1 MQMNTDILEAVL
13 VWKIKRDLS
22 SRATKLLVHVPDM
35 ASQFC
40 GIGESIEDNLDN
52 AIAALSI
59 IKDMDDA
66 DISLSISEEVSKCL
80 KKMEDNSR
88 KRLVNN

>member
-1 MQMNTDILEAVL
+1 MNTDILEAIL
-13 VWKIKRDLS
+13 IWKIKRDLS
-22 SRATKLLVHVPDM
+22 SRLDKLIVHVPEI
-35 ASQFC
+35 AAQFC

-59 IKDMDDA
+59 IKDMDDV

-80 KKMEDNSR
+80 KKMEDNS
-88 KRLVNN
+88 KSRLVNK